1 MRDDALAL
9 VKLGGAAITDKR
21 STRALDARGLADGAR
36 AIAAVARAGA
46 RVVLAHGAGSFGHG
60 ARVERAREATRRAR
74 AHV

>member
-21 STRALDARGLADGAR
+21 SMKTLDARGLADGAS
-36 AIAAVARAGA
+36 AIAALTKLGA

-60 ARVERAREATRRAR
+60 ARVERAREATRRAWMY
-74 AHV
+74 V